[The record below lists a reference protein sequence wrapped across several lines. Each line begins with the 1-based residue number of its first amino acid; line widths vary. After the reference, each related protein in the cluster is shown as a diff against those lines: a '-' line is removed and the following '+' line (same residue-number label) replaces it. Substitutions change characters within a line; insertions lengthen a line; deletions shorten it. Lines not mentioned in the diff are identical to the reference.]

1 MTTAILVGIILVV
14 LYAAAKMLT
23 ADAYDRGRR
32 EEVVRRLDLA
42 AKLKERQ
49 TNVVMAPKTVDD
61 TATDL
66 DNGTF

>member
-1 MTTAILVGIILVV
+1 MTTIILIGIILVV

-23 ADAYDRGRR
+23 AEAYERGRR
-32 EEVVRRLDLA
+32 DEVIKRADLQ
-42 AKLKERQ
+42 AKLKEQQ

>member
-1 MTTAILVGIILVV
+1 MTTAILVGLFLVV
-14 LYAAAKMLT
+14 LYAAVKMLI

-32 EEVVRRLDLA
+32 EEVLRRADLQ

-61 TATDL
+61 TISDL
-66 DNGTF
+66 DGGSF

>member
-1 MTTAILVGIILVV
+1 MTTAILVGILLLV
-14 LYAAAKMLT
+14 LYGAAKILM
-23 ADAYDRGRR
+23 ADAYERGRR
-32 EEVVRRLDLA
+32 DEVVRRADLQ
-42 AKLKERQ
+42 AKLKAQQ

>member
-1 MTTAILVGIILVV
+1 MTTAILVGLFLVV
-14 LYAAAKMLT
+14 LYAAVKMLI

-49 TNVVMAPKTVDD
+49 TNVVMAHKTVDD

>member
-1 MTTAILVGIILVV
+1 MITVLVFVGV
-14 LYAAAKMLT
+14 LSVFYLLFKMLT
-23 ADAYDRGRR
+23 TDERERGRL
-32 EEVVRRLDLA
+32 EEIVRSADVA
-42 AKLKERQ
+42 AKLKEKQ

>member
-1 MTTAILVGIILVV
+1 MITVLVFVGV
-14 LYAAAKMLT
+14 LSVFYLLFKMLT
-23 ADAYDRGRR
+23 VDERERGRLEEIVRSADA
-32 EEVVRRLDLA
+32 A
-42 AKLKERQ
+42 AKLKEKQ

>member
-1 MTTAILVGIILVV
+1 MTTAILIGILLVV
-14 LYAAAKMLT
+14 LYATTKMLM

-32 EEVVRRLDLA
+32 DEVVKRADLQ
-42 AKLKERQ
+42 AKLKAQQ

-61 TATDL
+61 TISDL

>member
-1 MTTAILVGIILVV
+1 MTTAILVGLFLVV
-14 LYAAAKMLT
+14 LHAAVKMLI

-32 EEVVRRLDLA
+32 EEVLRRADLQ

>member
-1 MTTAILVGIILVV
+1 MTTALLVGLFLVV
-14 LYAAAKMLT
+14 LYAAVKMLI

-42 AKLKERQ
+42 SKLKERQ

-61 TATDL
+61 TISDL

>member
-14 LYAAAKMLT
+14 LYAAVKMLI

-32 EEVVRRLDLA
+32 EEVLRRADLQ
-42 AKLKERQ
+42 AKLKEKQ

-61 TATDL
+61 TISDL
-66 DNGTF
+66 SDGSF

>member
-1 MTTAILVGIILVV
+1 MTTAILVGLFLVV
-14 LYAAAKMLT
+14 LYAAVKMLI

-32 EEVVRRLDLA
+32 EEVLRRADLQ
-42 AKLKERQ
+42 AKLKAQQ

>member
-1 MTTAILVGIILVV
+1 MTTAILIGLFLITLYGGVKILI
-14 LYAAAKMLT
+14 

-32 EEVVRRLDLA
+32 EEVLRRADLQ
-42 AKLKERQ
+42 AKLKAQQ

-66 DNGTF
+66 DHGTF

>member
-1 MTTAILVGIILVV
+1 MTTAILVGLFLVV
-14 LYAAAKMLT
+14 LYAAVKMLI

-32 EEVVRRLDLA
+32 EEVLRRADLQ
-42 AKLKERQ
+42 AKLKEKQ

>member
-1 MTTAILVGIILVV
+1 MTTAILIGLFLTV
-14 LYAAAKMLT
+14 LYGGVKILI

-32 EEVVRRLDLA
+32 DEVVKRADLQ
-42 AKLKERQ
+42 AKLKAQQ

-61 TATDL
+61 TIADL

>member
-1 MTTAILVGIILVV
+1 MTTAILVGILLVV
-14 LYAAAKMLT
+14 LYAAVKMLT

-49 TNVVMAPKTVDD
+49 TNVVMAPKTADD

-66 DNGTF
+66 DNGSF

>member
-1 MTTAILVGIILVV
+1 MTTAILVGILLVV
-14 LYAAAKMLT
+14 LYAAVKMLI

>member
-1 MTTAILVGIILVV
+1 MTTAILVGLFLAV
-14 LYAAAKMLT
+14 LYAAVKMLI

-32 EEVVRRLDLA
+32 EEVLRRADLQ

-61 TATDL
+61 TISDL

>member
-1 MTTAILVGIILVV
+1 MTTVILVGLFLVV
-14 LYAAAKMLT
+14 LYAAVKMLM

-32 EEVVRRLDLA
+32 EEVLRRADLQ
-42 AKLKERQ
+42 AKLKEKQ

>member
-1 MTTAILVGIILVV
+1 MTTAVLVGLFLLV
-14 LYAAAKMLT
+14 LYAAVKMLI

-32 EEVVRRLDLA
+32 DEIIKRADLQ
-42 AKLKERQ
+42 AKLKAQQ

>member
-1 MTTAILVGIILVV
+1 MTTVILIGIILVV
-14 LYAAAKMLT
+14 LYGAAKMLT
-23 ADAYDRGRR
+23 AEAYERGRR

>member
-1 MTTAILVGIILVV
+1 MTTAILVGLFLVV
-14 LYAAAKMLT
+14 LYAAVKMLI

-32 EEVVRRLDLA
+32 EEVLRRADLQ
-42 AKLKERQ
+42 AKLKAQQ

-61 TATDL
+61 TIADL

>member
-1 MTTAILVGIILVV
+1 MTTVILVGVVLVV
-14 LYAAAKMLT
+14 LYAAVKMLT
-23 ADAYDRGRR
+23 AEAYERGRR

-66 DNGTF
+66 DNGAF

>member
-1 MTTAILVGIILVV
+1 MTTAILVGLFLVV
-14 LYAAAKMLT
+14 LYAAVKMLI

-32 EEVVRRLDLA
+32 EEVLRRADLQ
-42 AKLKERQ
+42 AKLKAQQ

-66 DNGTF
+66 DNGAF

>member
-1 MTTAILVGIILVV
+1 MTTAILVGLFLVV
-14 LYAAAKMLT
+14 LYAATKMLI

>member
-1 MTTAILVGIILVV
+1 MTTAILVGLFLVV
-14 LYAAAKMLT
+14 LYAAVKMLM

-32 EEVVRRLDLA
+32 EEVLRRADLQ
-42 AKLKERQ
+42 AKLKAQQ
-49 TNVVMAPKTVDD
+49 TDVVMAPKTVDD

>member
-1 MTTAILVGIILVV
+1 MTTVILIGIVLVV
-14 LYAAAKMLT
+14 LYGAAKMLT
-23 ADAYDRGRR
+23 AEAYERGRR

-42 AKLKERQ
+42 AKLKEQQ

>member
-23 ADAYDRGRR
+23 AEAYERGRR

-49 TNVVMAPKTVDD
+49 INVVMAPKTVDD

-66 DNGTF
+66 DNGAF

>member
-1 MTTAILVGIILVV
+1 MTTAILVGLFLVV
-14 LYAAAKMLT
+14 LYAAVKMLI

-66 DNGTF
+66 DNGNF

>member
-32 EEVVRRLDLA
+32 EEVLRRADLQ
-42 AKLKERQ
+42 AKLKAQQ

>member
-1 MTTAILVGIILVV
+1 MTTVILISIVLVV
-14 LYAAAKMLT
+14 LYGAAKMLT
-23 ADAYDRGRR
+23 AEAYERGRR

>member
-1 MTTAILVGIILVV
+1 MTTAILIGLFLLV
-14 LYAAAKMLT
+14 LYGAVKMLI

-49 TNVVMAPKTVDD
+49 TNVVMSPKTVDD

-66 DNGTF
+66 DNGAF

>member
-1 MTTAILVGIILVV
+1 MTTAILIGIVLVV
-14 LYAAAKMLT
+14 LYGAAKMLT
-23 ADAYDRGRR
+23 AEAYERGRR

-66 DNGTF
+66 DNGAF

>member
-1 MTTAILVGIILVV
+1 MTTAILVGIVLVV

-23 ADAYDRGRR
+23 AEAYERGRR
-32 EEVVRRLDLA
+32 DEVIKRADLQ
-42 AKLKERQ
+42 AKLKEQQ

-61 TATDL
+61 TISDL

>member
-1 MTTAILVGIILVV
+1 MTTAILVGLFLIV
-14 LYAAAKMLT
+14 LYAAVKMLI

-61 TATDL
+61 TISDL